1 MNRPRSAIR
10 SSIAVARWE
19 NSCIYSKIC
28 CSSSTQR
35 QNSRVKHH
43 KKAKQLK
50 YCLYFL
56 LAAKKSTVIVSF
68 RLDSSV
74 IFENICN
81 IDFERASRNPH
92 FDFRSVIQILFPFP
106 PTGRDN
112 TAAKRMRMRQL
123 WHFRF
128 AQFFLVS
135 CLFSRKFYKV

>member
-1 MNRPRSAIR
+1 MNRPLSTIR

-74 IFENICN
+74 IFENISN

-92 FDFRSVIQILFPFP
+92 FDFRSVIHILFPFP
-106 PTGRDN
+106 PTGRD
-112 TAAKRMRMRQL
+112 MRRKPVRSFIPC
-123 WHFRF
+123 HFIILGEQSAPPRICES
-128 AQFFLVS
+128 QTS
-135 CLFSRKFYKV
+135 